1 MITQIGAENYTFF
14 DGIVGSS
21 GSSGVTTP
29 QAMPKKKKTKEWEQE
44 TLNRFESIGMRQFYE
59 NLKYRD
65 YYKMVEGDL
74 VYTDLLD
81 EDPEIIRSVKDLRK
95 EYDIPTNLKHWDII
109 GEAVNIIVGEWMQV
123 KDKFAFDTIDEVSQN
138 EYIRDKTEQ
147 LKEFAQKSFELEMNK
162 RLSRRGLDPLRK
174 FDNEEE
180 QAEYDQQLQSVLEE
194 VFPEKI
200 EDRMKNWKSFA
211 AQWAEKTWLRD
222 YQRFYM
228 EELERDEAIDFL
240 LTGKAPRHYLIGYDY
255 YKPEKWSPINTFHSK
270 DPSIKYFQD
279 CEYAGRV
286 MFMPHHEIVERY
298 GHRLTHNEIE
308 LMSEAFSG
316 KWKKGGGSY
325 RGSLEQG
332 KWFEDKMIPFKG
344 ADEYKVT
351 LDFQEAL
358 GQPVGEY
365 ENLETGEKSN
375 RWLPTIND
383 SSNSRRDLADNLRT
397 DYKVRTDTFQVTEV
411 YFKSYKKYGI
421 LTYRADSGYLDT
433 VDVDEDILD
442 EFLKEKGI
450 TTLKNVSLK
459 EARENPEENTLV
471 MTYRPIVM
479 YGLKINTSN
488 TIGGT
493 KEDKYIVEEMPFQ
506 IKGDSNIFD
515 VRLPVC
521 GAITS
526 SMAKRMRPFQ
536 VQYNWVMNQN
546 VNMLEKELGAFLIYD
561 VNFLPTEFLDLSDD
575 GEDAL
580 VHMNN
585 MIRELGI
592 LPIDAS
598 KQNLAEKGGTQFNTF
613 MNHDLSFTA
622 RIQRNMELANYY
634 KESALD
640 QIGITPQRRGAPNQY
655 ETAEGVRVGQNA
667 SYAKT
672 DGIFQSLLA
681 DKQRKLEIHLC
692 VAQYCQLNNK
702 DSGHL
707 FRASDE
713 ELSYLK
719 SIQEDKNFALRQ
731 ISVFPVMSSAKRKEF
746 ENIKATLMQRNTMDA
761 DEMSLIKLV
770 SSDDF
775 MELRQAAY
783 EARLY
788 IEESK
793 ERQRQHE
800 QQMMDKQIQSEK
812 ESEEKKYELEYAKLD
827 TTLER
832 ERLKSVSEASRGVN
846 YEDAV
851 DMINQ
856 EADRAIQAEENNYNR
871 SVQERKLSADLTN
884 KINNFNL
891 GLERINLEKEKI
903 NLKREELAN
912 NRYVATVNKN

>member
-14 DGIVGSS
+14 NGLVGSTGNDGII
-21 GSSGVTTP
+21 TP
-29 QAMPKKKKTKEWEQE
+29 QAMSKSKKTKAWERE
-44 TLNRFESIGMRQFYE
+44 TLDRFESIGMKQFYE
-59 NLKYRD
+59 NLKYKD

-81 EDPEIIRSVKDLRK
+81 EDPEIIRSVRDLRK

-180 QAEYDQQLQSVLEE
+180 QAEYDQQIQSVVQE

-200 EDRMKNWKSFA
+200 EDRMKNWKSLA

-228 EELERDEAIDFL
+228 EELERDEAIDLL
-240 LTGKAPRHYLIGYDY
+240 LTGKSPRHYLMGYDY
-255 YKPEKWSPINTFHSK
+255 YRPEKWSPINTFHSK

-286 MFMPHHEIVERY
+286 MFMPFHEIMERY

-308 LMSEAFSG
+308 SMSEAFSG
-316 KWKKGGGSY
+316 KYVNSGGYQKGN
-325 RGSLEQG
+325 LEQG
-332 KWFEDKMIPFKG
+332 KWFEEKMLPFKG

-365 ENLETGEKSN
+365 ENLETGERSH
-375 RWLPTIND
+375 RWLPSINE
-383 SSNSRRDLADNLRT
+383 SNNSRRDLSDNLRT

-411 YFKSYKKYGI
+411 YHKTYKKFGI
-421 LTYRADSGYLDT
+421 LTYREDSGYLNT

-442 EFLKEKGI
+442 DFLQEKGI
-450 TTLKNVSLK
+450 KTLKNVSLK

-471 MTYRPIVM
+471 MTYRPVVM
-479 YGLKINTSN
+479 YGLKINMNN
-488 TIGGT
+488 TVG
-493 KEDKYIVEEMPFQ
+493 KNKDKYVHEELPYQ

-536 VQYNWVMNQN
+536 IQYNWVLNQN

-561 VNFLPTEFLDLSDD
+561 VNFLPTDFLDMSDS

-580 VHMNN
+580 AHMNN

-598 KQNLAEKGGTQFNTF
+598 KQNLAQKGGTQFNTF

-672 DGIFQSLLA
+672 DGIFQTLLA

-692 VAQYCQLNNK
+692 VAQYCQLNNLDAK
-702 DSGHL
+702 HL
-707 FRASDE
+707 YRASDE
-713 ELSYLK
+713 EVTFLE
-719 SIQEDKNFALRQ
+719 SIKEDKNFALRQ
-731 ISVFPVMSSAKRKEF
+731 ISVFPVMSSARRKEF
-746 ENIKATLMQRNTMDA
+746 ESIKAVLMQRNTMEA

-775 MELRQAAY
+775 MELKQAAY

-793 ERQRQHE
+793 ERQMQHE
-800 QQMMDKQIQSEK
+800 QEMLDKQNQAQK
-812 ESEEKKYELEYAKLD
+812 ESEDKRYELEYAKLD

-832 ERLKSVSEASRGVN
+832 ERLKSVSEASRGEN

-851 DMINQ
+851 DIINK
-856 EADRAIQAEENNYNR
+856 EADRAIQLEENNFKR
-871 SVQERKLSADLTN
+871 GIQERKLSADFNDKL
-884 KINNFNL
+884 NNFNL
-891 GLERINLEKEKI
+891 GLERINVEKEKL

-912 NRYVATVNKN
+912 NRYVATINKN